1 MKFNSQHIEQY
12 LLSKGCVIQSAF
24 FENSTIKS
32 GSEFLFDEYRV
43 IYRIEQRELI
53 ICSLEIS
60 IKKNTPGNFLALFNF
75 LHKLGKEIAD
85 ISIVRMLV
93 IDNIA
98 NQPLRLMR
106 SRLIRILIAKGAFSK
121 NIDGNDWLLFDVSTG
136 K

>member
-1 MKFNSQHIEQY
+1 
-12 LLSKGCVIQSAF
+12 
-24 FENSTIKS
+24 
-32 GSEFLFDEYRV
+32 
-43 IYRIEQRELI
+43 
-53 ICSLEIS
+53 
-60 IKKNTPGNFLALFNF
+60 LALFNF

-85 ISIVRMLV
+85 ILIVRILV

-106 SRLIRILIAKGAFSK
+106 SRLIRVLIAKGAFSK

>member
-24 FENSTIKS
+24 FENSTIKL

-60 IKKNTPGNFLALFNF
+60 TEKK
-75 LHKLGKEIAD
+75 H
-85 ISIVRMLV
+85 
-93 IDNIA
+93 
-98 NQPLRLMR
+98 
-106 SRLIRILIAKGAFSK
+106 
-121 NIDGNDWLLFDVSTG
+121 TG
-136 K
+136 